1 MSRNRFA
8 FLAAVV
14 CLGALVVTHTIPVLA
29 QKQTL
34 AEQDKADA
42 IRIGVKEKG
51 GLTGLALADSGRAF
65 GNALASMNNP
75 YATTDGTGFSLRVYT
90 PKTWVA
96 QLASNSAKEYKPFT
110 VDDVT
115 EEMLEPVLRVVV
127 YPDKPTTLNGKGMNG
142 ASSAEHVL
150 LQDENKGSVV
160 QPMSKEPFTDT
171 ASSALRD
178 MAFQGIVAKFPLDA
192 VRELRGPKGDQEFL
206 IVVVGEG
213 KKEKVFKVKEKHFAR
228 LP

>member
-1 MSRNRFA
+1 MFLKNRLLFVS
-8 FLAAVV
+8 AVL
-14 CLGALVVTHTIPVLA
+14 CLGVVSIPVSA
-29 QKQTL
+29 QKQAL

-42 IRIGVKEKG
+42 VRLGVKEKG
-51 GLTGLALADSGRAF
+51 GLTGLGLSDSGRAF
-65 GNALASMNNP
+65 GNALVAMNNP
-75 YATTDGTGFSLRVYT
+75 YAQTDGTGFSLRVYT
-90 PKTWVA
+90 PKTWIA
-96 QLASNSAKEYKPFT
+96 QLASNAAKEYKPFT
-110 VDDVT
+110 ADDVT

-127 YPDKPTTLNGKGMNG
+127 YPDKPTMLNGKGMSG
-142 ASSAEHVL
+142 ASSAEHVVL
-150 LQDENKGSVV
+150 RDENKRSVV

-178 MAFQGIVAKFPLDA
+178 MAYQGIVAKFPLDA

-213 KKEKVFKVKEKHFAR
+213 RTEKAFKVKEKHFAR